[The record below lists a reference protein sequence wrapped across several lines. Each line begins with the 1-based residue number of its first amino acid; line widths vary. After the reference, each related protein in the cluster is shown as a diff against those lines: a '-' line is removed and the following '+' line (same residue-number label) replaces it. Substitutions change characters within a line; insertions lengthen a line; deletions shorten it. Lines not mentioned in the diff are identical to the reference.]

1 MLVAVGVAAA
11 LAATRATTT
20 IPIVFA
26 GATDPVGRGL
36 IPSLVRPGGNITGV
50 SFDSGP
56 EIAGKRLELLKAA
69 VPTITRVAMLL
80 GQARSS
86 TYEALDQAQAS
97 AAHVLGLSLRYFEVR
112 QPEEFTAWVFPAIKA
127 DAPAIDAL
135 YGPQVPLSPSLNDRL
150 LTLRSSTGC
159 RR

>member
-1 MLVAVGVAAA
+1 MEGQNLRIEYRYAEGHLDRLPALAAELVRLPVDLLVAVGVAAA
-11 LAATRATTT
+11 LAAKQATTT
-20 IPIVFA
+20 IPIVFG

-36 IPSLVRPGGNITGV
+36 VPSLVRPGGNITGV

-97 AAHVLGLSLRYFEVR
+97 AAHVLGLTLRYFKVR
-112 QPEEFTAWVFPAIKA
+112 QPEEFTA
-127 DAPAIDAL
+127 
-135 YGPQVPLSPSLNDRL
+135 
-150 LTLRSSTGC
+150 
-159 RR
+159 